1 MHGAA
6 ILSGTP
12 QGKANDVSASP
23 IQGRANDAGRAWPHL
38 PKVDHLVERKK
49 IITNGV
55 KPSKKDSWRAKKQLR
70 ALFQETERLREENAV
85 LRIQASTSGPPR
97 RQRSKGQ
104 VANSRPEPE
113 SIYLGSTGAVPGTY
127 NARPHEPRTPMPRAP
142 REESS
147 DSTHFSA
154 KRQRDRKS
162 QLSSSMRA
170 RLGPQEPGRSRPPV
184 ATTRAPRPDSMIAP
198 MVQNVPPHRDPMVT
212 PAMRNVHSHLAE
224 RPAGR
229 NLPNEP
235 PIGSISKRLDDML
248 STPFCSH
255 ITHYEPPRGFLV
267 PKFST
272 YDGTNDPFDH
282 IMHYRQLMTLDIG
295 NDALLCKVFPAS
307 LQGQALSWFHRL
319 PPNSVD
325 NFRDLSEAFVGQYL
339 CSARHK
345 QNISTLQNIKMKD
358 NESLRE
364 FVKRFGQ
371 AVLQVEVCSM
381 DAVLQIFKRSIYAA
395 NKYSMLE
402 DDVRAATQQVL
413 VAGRASRDNVDRH
426 AKPPDRPKPV
436 DRRQDG
442 PSRPDR
448 PSITPLSISYE
459 KLLPMIQGLSDFR
472 WPRPLETDPSIRDR
486 SKKCAFHKD
495 HGHTTE
501 TCRSLQYLVERLI
514 KAGHLKQ
521 YLRSDTGGRDASQHH
536 NSGAP
541 RAPVAPKA
549 VINYI
554 NGGPSDE
561 EYDSRRKRQKLL
573 RAASIRER
581 INSIRPGRTGEGP
594 RPIDGTIIFPPVD
607 PTRTLQPHRDA
618 LILSLEI
625 GDFDVR
631 RILVDPG
638 SSADLVQA
646 SVIGHMGHS
655 LAGLEN
661 PGRILSGFNGSSTT
675 SLGDIIL
682 SVRAGPVTLNVQFSV
697 VQELSPFNI
706 ILGRTWLHYMKAIPS
721 TYHQM
726 VSFLT
731 NEGQTDLLWQ
741 PVSRSPVLPNST

>member
-1 MHGAA
+1 
-6 ILSGTP
+6 
-12 QGKANDVSASP
+12 
-23 IQGRANDAGRAWPHL
+23 
-38 PKVDHLVERKK
+38 
-49 IITNGV
+49 
-55 KPSKKDSWRAKKQLR
+55 
-70 ALFQETERLREENAV
+70 
-85 LRIQASTSGPPR
+85 
-97 RQRSKGQ
+97 
-104 VANSRPEPE
+104 
-113 SIYLGSTGAVPGTY
+113 
-127 NARPHEPRTPMPRAP
+127 
-142 REESS
+142 
-147 DSTHFSA
+147 
-154 KRQRDRKS
+154 
-162 QLSSSMRA
+162 
-170 RLGPQEPGRSRPPV
+170 
-184 ATTRAPRPDSMIAP
+184 
-198 MVQNVPPHRDPMVT
+198 
-212 PAMRNVHSHLAE
+212 
-224 RPAGR
+224 
-229 NLPNEP
+229 
-235 PIGSISKRLDDML
+235 ML

-255 ITHYEPPRGFLV
+255 IINYELPRGFLV

-319 PPNSVD
+319 PPNSVG

-345 QNISTLQNIKMKD
+345 QNISTLQNIKMQD

-371 AVLQVEVCSM
+371 AVLQIEACSM
-381 DAVLQIFKRSIYAA
+381 DAVLQIFKRSICPGTPFFESLAKKPPTTMDDLFRRA

-413 VAGRASRDNVDRH
+413 VAGRPARSNTERNT
-426 AKPPDRPKPV
+426 KPPDRPKPS
-436 DRRQDG
+436 DRKQEG
-442 PSRPDR
+442 PSRPEM
-448 PSITPLSISYE
+448 PPLTPLSVSYE
-459 KLLPMIQGLSDFR
+459 KLLPMIQGLSDFK
-472 WPRPLETDPSIRDR
+472 WPRPIGTDPSTRDR
-486 SKKCAFHKD
+486 SRRCAFHKD

-501 TCRSLQYLVERLI
+501 TCRSFQYLVEKLI

-521 YLRSDTGGRDASQHH
+521 YLRSDNGGRDAPQHH
-536 NSGAP
+536 NPGNL
-541 RAPVAPKA
+541 RAPAAPKA

-554 NGGPSDE
+554 TGGPSDE
-561 EYDSRRKRQKLL
+561 EFDSRRKRQKLL

-581 INSIRPGRTGEGP
+581 INSIRPGLTGGGP

-646 SVIGHMGHS
+646 SVMSHMGHT
-655 LAGLEN
+655 LTGLEN

-675 SLGDIIL
+675 SLGDIVL
-682 SVRAGPVTLNVQFSV
+682 PVQAGPVTLNVQFSV
-697 VQELSPFNI
+697 VQELSPFNV

-731 NEGQTDLLWQ
+731 NDGQIDLYGSQLAARQ
-741 PVSRSPVLPNST
+741 CYQIAREAGANQEDASPPELSIAHDQ

>member
-1 MHGAA
+1 
-6 ILSGTP
+6 
-12 QGKANDVSASP
+12 
-23 IQGRANDAGRAWPHL
+23 
-38 PKVDHLVERKK
+38 
-49 IITNGV
+49 
-55 KPSKKDSWRAKKQLR
+55 
-70 ALFQETERLREENAV
+70 
-85 LRIQASTSGPPR
+85 
-97 RQRSKGQ
+97 
-104 VANSRPEPE
+104 
-113 SIYLGSTGAVPGTY
+113 
-127 NARPHEPRTPMPRAP
+127 
-142 REESS
+142 
-147 DSTHFSA
+147 
-154 KRQRDRKS
+154 
-162 QLSSSMRA
+162 
-170 RLGPQEPGRSRPPV
+170 
-184 ATTRAPRPDSMIAP
+184 
-198 MVQNVPPHRDPMVT
+198 
-212 PAMRNVHSHLAE
+212 
-224 RPAGR
+224 
-229 NLPNEP
+229 
-235 PIGSISKRLDDML
+235 
-248 STPFCSH
+248 
-255 ITHYEPPRGFLV
+255 
-267 PKFST
+267 
-272 YDGTNDPFDH
+272 
-282 IMHYRQLMTLDIG
+282 MHYRQLMTLDIG

-371 AVLQVEVCSM
+371 AVLQIEVCSM
-381 DAVLQIFKRSIYAA
+381 DAVLQIFKRSICPGTPFSNRWRKNLLQRWTICSDALTNIQCSKMTYVQPLS
-395 NKYSMLE
+395 KFWLPDGLLE
-402 DDVRAATQQVL
+402 MTRTNMPTS
-413 VAGRASRDNVDRH
+413 GP
-426 AKPPDRPKPV
+426 AKPV
-436 DRRQDG
+436 ERRQDG

-448 PSITPLSISYE
+448 PPITPLSVSYE

-472 WPRPLETDPSIRDR
+472 WPRPLETDPSMRDR

-581 INSIRPGRTGEGP
+581 INSIRPGLTGEGS

-682 SVRAGPVTLNVQFSV
+682 PVRAGPVTLNVQFSV
-697 VQELSPFNI
+697 VQELSPFNV
-706 ILGRTWLHYMKAIPS
+706 ILGRTWLHYMKVIPS

-731 NEGQTDLLWQ
+731 NEGQTDLYGSQLAARQCYQIARETVTNQEDASPLNLALCTTNSNYWIRWTKIPREFIPLLLLTSLTSFQ
-741 PVSRSPVLPNST
+741 EPDPFGRGLDAFIRIDKKLSKMKLTNAGSRIHQRSVLSGLVGKCSGGAKERRKMASLC

>member
-1 MHGAA
+1 MATPSQSRS
-6 ILSGTP
+6 SG
-12 QGKANDVSASP
+12 
-23 IQGRANDAGRAWPHL
+23 
-38 PKVDHLVERKK
+38 
-49 IITNGV
+49 
-55 KPSKKDSWRAKKQLR
+55 
-70 ALFQETERLREENAV
+70 REEEDNHEWRQAIEKRQLASEKTAKSSPPGDGEV
-85 LRIQASTSGPPR
+85 KGRKRCVTHSASTSGPPR
-97 RQRSKGQ
+97 R
-104 VANSRPEPE
+104 A
-113 SIYLGSTGAVPGTY
+113 IPGTY

-170 RLGPQEPGRSRPPV
+170 RLGPQEPGRSRPPA
-184 ATTRAPRPDSMIAP
+184 ATTRAPRPDPMIAP
-198 MVQNVPPHRDPMVT
+198 IVQNVPPHRDPMVT
-212 PAMRNVHSHLAE
+212 LAMRNVHSHLAE

-319 PPNSVD
+319 PPNSID

-345 QNISTLQNIKMKD
+345 QNISTLQNIKMRD

-371 AVLQVEVCSM
+371 AVLQIEVCSM
-381 DAVLQIFKRSIYAA
+381 DAVLQIFKRSICPGTPFFESLAKKPPTTMDDLFRRA

-413 VAGRASRDNVDRH
+413 VAGRASRDNADRH

-442 PSRPDR
+442 PSRPNR
-448 PSITPLSISYE
+448 PPTTPLSVSYE

-521 YLRSDTGGRDASQHH
+521 YLRSDTGGRDVSQHH
-536 NSGAP
+536 NSEAP

-561 EYDSRRKRQKLL
+561 EYDSRR
-573 RAASIRER
+573 
-581 INSIRPGRTGEGP
+581 
-594 RPIDGTIIFPPVD
+594 
-607 PTRTLQPHRDA
+607 
-618 LILSLEI
+618 
-625 GDFDVR
+625 
-631 RILVDPG
+631 

-682 SVRAGPVTLNVQFSV
+682 PVRAGPVTLNVQFSV

-731 NEGQTDLLWQ
+731 NEGQTDLYGSQLAARQ
-741 PVSRSPVLPNST
+741 CYQIAREAVANQEDASPPEPSIARDQ